1 MPDDTLTYVKKSK
14 LLEIYHEI
22 IKIKIE
28 EWKNETKQRK
38 KEKIQAEL
46 FEFLDILDNTIV

>member
-1 MPDDTLTYVKKSK
+1 MPNDTLTYVKKSK

-28 EWKNETKQRK
+28 EWKNETNEK
-38 KEKIQAEL
+38 KRGKIQAEL
-46 FEFLDILDNTIV
+46 FEFIDILENTIV